1 MNRTLCSLKY
11 DVQSLTDKVGN
22 IEDMIKNDSSF
33 RKQFVENSSESIF
46 QNELKD
52 LPLDTEE
59 ELDTFEKNLLNR
71 DFRNQMVTLNLF

>member
-22 IEDMIKNDSSF
+22 IENMIKNDSSF
-33 RKQFVENSSESIF
+33 GKQFVENSSESIF

-71 DFRNQMVTLNLF
+71 DFRNQMVSLNLF